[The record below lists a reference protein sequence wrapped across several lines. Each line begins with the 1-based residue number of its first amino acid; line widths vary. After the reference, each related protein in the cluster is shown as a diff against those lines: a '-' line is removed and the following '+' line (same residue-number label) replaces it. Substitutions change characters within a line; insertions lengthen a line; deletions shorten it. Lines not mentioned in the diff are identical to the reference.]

1 MPIKDQSTLATM
13 EFNSN
18 SKVTKIEKIDSL
30 LMMHPKKGFLE
41 GLNGKMKVSSLYE

>member
-1 MPIKDQSTLATM
+1 MFQDSLMPIKDQSTLATM

-41 GLNGKMKVSSLYE
+41 A